1 MSGVQGIRR
10 PRQRII
16 TALFGHMGLSI
27 MKPLARKLFGT
38 LGGIRHRMVELAL
51 TFLLLS
57 APLAGL
63 AQSAVDQAESYLGTE
78 YRIGPE
84 DVLAISVW
92 REEDLQGEVI
102 VRPDGGVSFP
112 LVGDLVAAGR
122 TPRELQE
129 EIARRVQ
136 RYIPE
141 AVVTVTVNQVAGYR
155 IFVIGKVQN
164 PGQFVSGRYVDVL
177 QALTFAG
184 GLTPYARESK
194 IIVIRRDGGELVVLP
209 FDFSDVK
216 AGEALEQNIALE
228 SGDVVV
234 VP

>member
-1 MSGVQGIRR
+1 M
-10 PRQRII
+10 
-16 TALFGHMGLSI
+16 
-27 MKPLARKLFGT
+27 MKPFARNVLARPTGAWCRIM
-38 LGGIRHRMVELAL
+38 GAL
-51 TFLLLS
+51 LVVVLS
-57 APLAGL
+57 GLPLTGL
-63 AQSAVDQAESYLGTE
+63 AQSAAEQAGNYVGSE
-78 YRIGPE
+78 YRIGPQ
-84 DVLAISVW
+84 DVLTISVW
-92 REEDLQGEVI
+92 REEDLQGEVV

-112 LVGDLVAAGR
+112 LVGDIVAAGR

-129 EIARRVQ
+129 EIAVRVQ

-141 AVVTVTVNQVAGYR
+141 AVVTVTVNQVSGYR

-177 QALTFAG
+177 QALTLAG

-194 IIVIRRDGGELVVLP
+194 IIVVRRDGDEIVVLP

-216 AGEALEQNIALE
+216 VGEALEQNISLE

>member
-1 MSGVQGIRR
+1 
-10 PRQRII
+10 
-16 TALFGHMGLSI
+16 
-27 MKPLARKLFGT
+27 
-38 LGGIRHRMVELAL
+38 MVGLAL
-51 TFLLLS
+51 MLLAVPLS
-57 APLAGL
+57 GL
-63 AQSAVDQAESYLGTE
+63 AQSAVDQAEAYLGTE

-112 LVGDLVAAGR
+112 LVGDVVAAGR

-194 IIVIRRDGGELVVLP
+194 IIVIRRDGAELVVLP

-216 AGEALEQNIALE
+216 AGEALEQNITLQ

>member
-1 MSGVQGIRR
+1 M
-10 PRQRII
+10 
-16 TALFGHMGLSI
+16 
-27 MKPLARKLFGT
+27 MKPFARNVLDRHAGAWHGM
-38 LGGIRHRMVELAL
+38 LGAL
-51 TFLLLS
+51 LVVLLS
-57 APLAGL
+57 VLPLTGQ
-63 AQSAVDQAESYLGTE
+63 AQSAAEQARNYVGSE
-78 YRIGPE
+78 YRIGPQ
-84 DVLAISVW
+84 DVLSISVW
-92 REEDLQGEVI
+92 REEDLQGEVV

-112 LVGDLVAAGR
+112 LVGDIVAAGL

-129 EIARRVQ
+129 EVAVRVQ

-141 AVVTVTVNQVAGYR
+141 AVVTVTVNDVAGYR

-177 QALTFAG
+177 QALTLAG

-194 IIVIRRDGGELVVLP
+194 IIVVRRDGNELVVLP

-216 AGEALEQNIALE
+216 VGEALEQNISLQA
-228 SGDVVV
+228 GDVVV